1 MAMAAARPM
10 AAVAALPMAA
20 ATPRAIAA
28 SAALIG
34 RPASEFLQQLLSQQ
48 APVLNIPMRE
58 LWPQQRKRHQLA
70 LMPSEGSEE
79 DQRKQKAI
87 AQNIDI
93 LSEEYSHAK
102 SIETKVDENTIPDAE
117 LEAYV
122 NNSSNVLSDLLQ
134 RAADITVQ
142 TYGTHDARRDTA
154 VELYVK
160 TKTIVEKVTGIFTA
174 RTAATRDA
182 AALIGVSAPAAS
194 APAAPA
200 ASAPAAPA
208 ASAPAAP
215 APAAAATDA
224 AGMLT
229 TVHKAVE
236 EIEQLAENIY
246 NTRFIII
253 GRSTSSLKQFITQ
266 AEHQYNTLC
275 ELQASANAYIT
286 SLDSTISTKFTDRLS
301 VARQKADKAIADIRA
316 DEQSI
321 SASTIS
327 APFVAAPTRTVED
340 AIAAAEIARN
350 NAELAKSRV
359 FHLGFRTIAK
369 TQSDIAAK
377 AATDAAVAAAAD
389 AEVARI
395 NAEQASSGVFYP
407 GFLAMYNAAKMRSDY
422 AAKVAAREAAAAREF
437 TERAEDSSDQANQE
451 IQSGLTRS
459 LVVGGFTDKP
469 LFMDCEN

>member
-1 MAMAAARPM
+1 
-10 AAVAALPMAA
+10 
-20 ATPRAIAA
+20 
-28 SAALIG
+28 
-34 RPASEFLQQLLSQQ
+34 
-48 APVLNIPMRE
+48 
-58 LWPQQRKRHQLA
+58 
-70 LMPSEGSEE
+70 
-79 DQRKQKAI
+79 
-87 AQNIDI
+87 
-93 LSEEYSHAK
+93 
-102 SIETKVDENTIPDAE
+102 
-117 LEAYV
+117 
-122 NNSSNVLSDLLQ
+122 
-134 RAADITVQ
+134 
-142 TYGTHDARRDTA
+142 
-154 VELYVK
+154 
-160 TKTIVEKVTGIFTA
+160 
-174 RTAATRDA
+174 
-182 AALIGVSAPAAS
+182 
-194 APAAPA
+194 
-200 ASAPAAPA
+200 
-208 ASAPAAP
+208 
-215 APAAAATDA
+215 
-224 AGMLT
+224 MLT